1 MFRIAS
7 TALAFSAAIL
17 LVGCDS
23 SSTAGAADAG
33 RPDADPGPDTTGETF
48 SVTIGPIAVP
58 AGHEDTM
65 CVEKRVGNLD
75 HKWIGKLHTH
85 LHGVSHHVIVYR
97 VNSTTEQPEPFP
109 CTPFVDTLDPAK
121 GTPIMVS
128 QVHEE
133 TLDFPFGVALGLEP
147 DQMVR
152 IEMHFINTTDV
163 DASVD
168 AEAVFEV
175 LPDAQ
180 FHNEVGFLFIGDPDI
195 NLPPAQETSLGP
207 IWFPMPD
214 TLADVQI
221 FAMTGHEHQW
231 GTGVKVE
238 WVDWRDGDPVPVYD
252 YPQWNWAEPQV
263 AQFRPAL
270 NMTPGSGFNFSCSWN
285 NKSDRTVQFGE
296 SATDEMCFFWAYYYP
311 NKGSKVCAHTERFG
325 APINLCCPD
334 GGTLCDQLL
343 SQLGGH

>member
-1 MFRIAS
+1 
-7 TALAFSAAIL
+7 
-17 LVGCDS
+17 
-23 SSTAGAADAG
+23 
-33 RPDADPGPDTTGETF
+33 
-48 SVTIGPIAVP
+48 
-58 AGHEDTM
+58 M

-109 CTPFVDTLDPAK
+109 CTPFVDTLDASK
-121 GTPIMVS
+121 GTPVMVS

-133 TLDFPFGVALGLEP
+133 TLDFPYGVALGLEA

-163 DASVD
+163 EASVD

-180 FHNEVGFLFIGDPDI
+180 FQNEVGFLFIGNPDI
-195 NLPPAQETSLGP
+195 SLPPAQETTLGP
-207 IWFPMPD
+207 TWFPMPEE
-214 TLADVQI
+214 LADVKI

-238 WVDWRDGDPVPVYD
+238 WVDQRDGDGVSVYD
-252 YPQWNWAEPQV
+252 YPSWNWAEPQV
-263 AQFRPAL
+263 AQFKPAL
-270 NMTPGSGFNFSCSWN
+270 DMTPGSGFNFTCTWH
-285 NKSDRTVQFGE
+285 NKSDRTVRFGE

-325 APINLCCPD
+325 APLNLCCPGVGSD
-334 GGTLCDQLL
+334 TICQQLL
-343 SQLGGH
+343 GALGKP